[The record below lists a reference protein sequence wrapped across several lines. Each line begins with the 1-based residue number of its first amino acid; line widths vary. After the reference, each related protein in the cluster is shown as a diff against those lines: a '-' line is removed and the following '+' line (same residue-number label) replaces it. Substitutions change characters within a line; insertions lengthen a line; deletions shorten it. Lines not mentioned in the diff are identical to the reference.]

1 MHPAPAPAIRPTL
14 TAIFACFFSIGL
26 QSFGGGLSAWIRRE
40 VVRKRGWMEERPF
53 LAGLALCQIA
63 PGPNSINMAVFIGTL
78 LRGVPGA
85 AVAVCGL
92 MLVPVVVTL
101 AAGMLYFSGSSI
113 PGLQRA
119 LAGAGA
125 AAVGLILA
133 NGCQLTPRAVRNI
146 GQGALMVFVAI
157 GLGAARMGLGEVL
170 AAALPVGIM
179 LAIWQERRPRKNSD
193 A

>member
-1 MHPAPAPAIRPTL
+1 MNQPPAPAIRPTL
-14 TAIFACFFSIGL
+14 AAIFACFFSIGL

-63 PGPNSINMAVFIGTL
+63 PGPNSMNMAVFIGTM
-78 LRGVPGA
+78 LRGIPGA
-85 AVAVCGL
+85 LVAISGL

-113 PGLQRA
+113 PGLQRG

-125 AAVGLILA
+125 AAIGLILA

-146 GQGALMVFVAI
+146 GQACLMVFVAL
-157 GLGAARMGLGEVL
+157 GLGVARLGLGEVL
-170 AAALPVGIM
+170 ALALPAGLL
-179 LAIWQERRPRKNSD
+179 LAIWQERRPRED
-193 A
+193 RDR